1 MSACH
6 MYSCEKEVHC
16 LYSEYYHESVKINS
30 EKKHREGN
38 YRGTVSTAKVMNSR
52 RLLKFPIC
60 NIFIELHL
68 SSCLDFF
75 IHDVA

>member
-1 MSACH
+1 MHAICTVVKKKFIVYTVSTI
-6 MYSCEKEVHC
+6 MKVY
-16 LYSEYYHESVKINS
+16 KINS
-30 EKKHREGN
+30 EKKHIREGN

>member
-1 MSACH
+1 MDTPQSKQEKSVLKEDMRSHLNMSACH

-30 EKKHREGN
+30 EKKHIREGN

-52 RLLKFPIC
+52 RQHF
-60 NIFIELHL
+60 H
-68 SSCLDFF
+68 
-75 IHDVA
+75 